1 MHVVSVFGPFD
12 SRVLVEM
19 STGEAGDLFPDVVLA
34 AAGSSR
40 MVDATERDLERIRKR
55 DADLADSALA
65 ASAVAMA
72 YEIDHPYNSAT
83 SKSMCQ
89 ARLADA
95 MKALRDLAPPEE
107 AKDGIDQLAERRADR
122 LSKTADMPRS

>member
-1 MHVVSVFGPFD
+1 MVSVFGPFD

-55 DADLADSALA
+55 DPELADSALA

-89 ARLADA
+89 ARLAEA

-122 LSKTADMPRS
+122 LAKTADMPRS